1 MPDLAPDLRA
11 HFDRCVAAAEPP
23 AAELPQLVRDHLAEM
38 QVAARQSE
46 TLPVDLAEEISAGL
60 LALLGDAARLSAEH
74 LALVHGA
81 ARYFVASDDA
91 RPDLEGPL
99 GLDDDATVFNYV
111 VSQIGRSD
119 LEVEL

>member
-1 MPDLAPDLRA
+1 MTHLPPDLRA
-11 HFDRCVAAAEPP
+11 HFDRCVAAPVPP

-38 QVAARQSE
+38 QRAARQSE
-46 TLPVDLAEEISAGL
+46 TLPVDLAEDISRGLLTLLADAAGL
-60 LALLGDAARLSAEH
+60 SPDE

-81 ARYFVASDDA
+81 ARYFIASDDA

-111 VSQIGRSD
+111 VAQIGRSD